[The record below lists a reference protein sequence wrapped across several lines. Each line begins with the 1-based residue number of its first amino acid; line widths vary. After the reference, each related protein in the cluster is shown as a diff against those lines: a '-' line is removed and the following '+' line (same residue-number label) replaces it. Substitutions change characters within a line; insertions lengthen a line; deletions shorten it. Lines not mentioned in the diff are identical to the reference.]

1 MAVAKNRI
9 PAHKKEQNKQFSIK
23 WKQMK
28 IMIPEKFLSIV
39 AVINEQNE
47 NAFEI

>member
-23 WKQMK
+23 WK
-28 IMIPEKFLSIV
+28 
-39 AVINEQNE
+39 
-47 NAFEI
+47 

>member
-1 MAVAKNRI
+1 
-9 PAHKKEQNKQFSIK
+9 
-23 WKQMK
+23 MK
-28 IMIPEKFLSIV
+28 IIIPEKFLSIV